1 VTEPTNVAFDL
12 DATVG
17 TFHLRLAHQAQ
28 THRLAILGPSGSG
41 KSVTLRALAGLLGP
55 DAGTV
60 TYGNESMDAV
70 LTEDRRI
77 GYVPQSLA
85 LFPHRTVWQ
94 QLLFAADAD
103 RQVAAWWL
111 TTLHLDGLE
120 DRLPHQLSG
129 GQRQRV
135 SLARALSRTP
145 RLVLLD
151 EPFSG
156 LDAPVR
162 EELRRELRRLQ
173 HETGLST
180 VLVTH
185 DPEEAA
191 LLADEIIVIAD
202 GHVLQAGT
210 RQEVYA
216 RPRSPRVA
224 ELLGVQ
230 NLNPGRTVSLT
241 ELSAGAALVE
251 TRHGLPP
258 GTDVLWCVRPE
269 RIEISDAGRYAA
281 EVVDVADLGAVTT
294 AVVRL
299 VDGPELQVRTVK
311 PIDRTVGSSC
321 RIDLEPDA
329 ITVWETPPATDRAPS
344 GAAAHVAP

>member
-1 VTEPTNVAFDL
+1 
-12 DATVG
+12 
-17 TFHLRLAHQAQ
+17 
-28 THRLAILGPSGSG
+28 
-41 KSVTLRALAGLLGP
+41 
-55 DAGTV
+55 
-60 TYGNESMDAV
+60 
-70 LTEDRRI
+70 
-77 GYVPQSLA
+77 
-85 LFPHRTVWQ
+85 VWQ

-120 DRLPHQLSG
+120 DRFPHQLSG

-135 SLARALSRTP
+135 SLARALSRSP

-202 GHVLQAGT
+202 GHLLQAGT
-210 RQEVYA
+210 RQDVYR

-230 NLNPGRTVSLT
+230 NLNPGRTISPT
-241 ELSAGAALVE
+241 ELSAGAAVIA
-251 TRHGLPP
+251 TPHGLPA
-258 GTDVLWCVRPE
+258 GLDVLWCVRPE
-269 RIEISDAGRYAA
+269 RIEISDTGHYAA
-281 EVVDVADLGAVTT
+281 EVVDVADLGAIT
-294 AVVRL
+294 AAIVRL
-299 VDGPELQVRTVK
+299 TGGPELHVRTAK
-311 PIDRTVGSSC
+311 PVDRAVGSAC
-321 RIDLEPDA
+321 RIDLDPEA
-329 ITVWETPPATDRAPS
+329 ITAWETPPSTDQRGPS
-344 GAAAHVAP
+344 PESARVAP